1 MVTNAARES
10 VYGNK
15 AKERVKAV
23 VHSNRHIEGK
33 ESSARAKKY
42 VYAPKQLRRLKAVM
56 DTNRDITAVVA
67 LSKSRPTKGPEAQQ
81 NHVTTTK
88 PMLIWVTALVIFTGL
103 SFAFAAK

>member
-1 MVTNAARES
+1 MVKNAARES

-33 ESSARAKKY
+33 ECSARAKKY
-42 VYAPKQLRRLKAVM
+42 VYGPKQLRRQKAVM
-56 DTNRDITAVVA
+56 DTNRDIAAVVA

-81 NHVTTTK
+81 NDLTTTISI
-88 PMLIWVTALVIFTGL
+88 LIWVTALVLFTGL
-103 SFAFAAK
+103 SFAFVWF